1 LGFGLLASLSCSV
14 SDDRFSLA
22 ALVHFKLLEHLELI
36 AYAGGMTILGNVL
49 KDSPRH
55 LQEHCFVAKVVS
67 EVARTRVH
75 HEGQLYKDIT
85 KFGEPTLM
93 SLMAISNIA
102 VGLPHHSV
110 FFTLVP

>member
-36 AYAGGMTILGNVL
+36 ADDGGMTILGNDL

-55 LQEHCFVAKVVS
+55 LQEPCFVSRVVS
-67 EVARTRVH
+67 EMARTRVH
-75 HEGQLYKDIT
+75 HEGQLYKDIAE
-85 KFGEPTLM
+85 FGEPALL
-93 SLMAISNIA
+93 SLMARSNIA
-102 VGLPHHSV
+102 VRLPHHSV